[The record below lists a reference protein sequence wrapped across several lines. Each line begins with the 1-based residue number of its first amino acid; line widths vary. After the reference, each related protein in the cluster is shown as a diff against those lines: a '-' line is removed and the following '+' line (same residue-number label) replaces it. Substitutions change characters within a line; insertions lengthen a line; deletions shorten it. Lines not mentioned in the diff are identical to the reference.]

1 MAEEDK
7 KEKDVNVR
15 RSDSPSSADTE
26 LITRG
31 GKRIRVTD
39 EEFAIML
46 EKAGGFKTRV
56 AKQLGITL
64 SAVCHRIKRS
74 EYLREQCKS
83 IEETVLDMAEA
94 ALLKAV
100 NEGEAWA
107 ITFVLKCKGK
117 KRGWVERSEL
127 AFANA
132 EELPPPITISFN
144 NPEFIA
150 QETERQKKEFAETI
164 DLATEDF
171 KATVPEGLTASA
183 DVVEDKEKE
192 RTESAIRADV
202 SASRGEVKQEAN
214 VAAETPDAAKNEPPT
229 QEPTQPQP
237 KPSRP
242 LRPSEVEAMKR
253 AEKAKLEAANKQ
265 KSQAV
270 RPRSLTPRSRPI
282 F

>member
-1 MAEEDK
+1 MAEEEK
-7 KEKDVNVR
+7 KENEVNVR

-132 EELPPPITISFN
+132 DELPPPITIAFN

-164 DLATEDF
+164 DLAADDF
-171 KATVPEGLTASA
+171 KVAMPDELTPSA
-183 DVVEDKEKE
+183 KVVENNDRE
-192 RTESAIRADV
+192 RNEN
-202 SASRGEVKQEAN
+202 GLEAN
-214 VAAETPDAAKNEPPT
+214 VTASQVKDKQILGLAKEAPKTQENEPPT
-229 QEPTQPQP
+229 QEQTQP

-253 AEKAKLEAANKQ
+253 AEKAKAEAENKQ
-265 KSQAV
+265 KSQAI

>member
-1 MAEEDK
+1 MAEEEK

-31 GKRIRVTD
+31 GKKIKVTD

-150 QETERQKKEFAETI
+150 QETVRQKKEFAETI
-164 DLATEDF
+164 DVAIEDF
-171 KATVPEGLTASA
+171 KVEAQNPKTAQDTTESIVNESKEDGKEEIKPSEETQQVA
-183 DVVEDKEKE
+183 DVDQQLSVP
-192 RTESAIRADV
+192 S
-202 SASRGEVKQEAN
+202 
-214 VAAETPDAAKNEPPT
+214 PP
-229 QEPTQPQP
+229 PPP
-237 KPSRP
+237 RP
-242 LRPSEVEAMKR
+242 LRPSEVAALKR
-253 AEKAKLEAANKQ
+253 Q
-265 KSQAV
+265 QAGETNGKYIPTA
-270 RPRSLTPRSRPI
+270 RKFKPKHRPI

>member
-1 MAEEDK
+1 MAEEK
-7 KEKDVNVR
+7 KEKEVNVR

-26 LITRG
+26 LITRA

-39 EEFAIML
+39 EQFAILL

-164 DLATEDF
+164 DVAIEDF
-171 KATVPEGLTASA
+171 KVESKTAQDTTESIVNESRDDGKGETKPTEEMQQAA
-183 DVVEDKEKE
+183 DVDQQLSV
-192 RTESAIRADV
+192 
-202 SASRGEVKQEAN
+202 
-214 VAAETPDAAKNEPPT
+214 PPL
-229 QEPTQPQP
+229 PPP
-237 KPSRP
+237 PRP
-242 LRPSEVEAMKR
+242 LRPSEVAALKR
-253 AEKAKLEAANKQ
+253 Q
-265 KSQAV
+265 QAGETNGKYIPTA
-270 RPRSLTPRSRPI
+270 RKFKPKHRPI

>member
-1 MAEEDK
+1 MAEEEK
-7 KEKDVNVR
+7 KEKEVNVR

-26 LITRG
+26 LITRA
-31 GKRIRVTD
+31 GKRIKVTD

-132 EELPPPITISFN
+132 EELPPPITIAFN

-164 DLATEDF
+164 DVAIEDF
-171 KATVPEGLTASA
+171 KSETSEKLTENVG
-183 DVVEDKEKE
+183 DMTNINQE
-192 RTESAIRADV
+192 RNENAQISAITGFQGKGDQESKSAQETQVGAEIEASVQPV
-202 SASRGEVKQEAN
+202 S
-214 VAAETPDAAKNEPPT
+214 
-229 QEPTQPQP
+229 
-237 KPSRP
+237 SRP
-242 LRPSEVEAMKR
+242 LRPSEVEALKR
-253 AEKAKLEAANKQ
+253 AEKNMQE
-265 KSQAV
+265 QA
-270 RPRSLTPRSRPI
+270 RPLRSMGYVPKSRPI

>member
-1 MAEEDK
+1 MAEEK

-117 KRGWVERSEL
+117 KRG
-127 AFANA
+127 
-132 EELPPPITISFN
+132 
-144 NPEFIA
+144 
-150 QETERQKKEFAETI
+150 
-164 DLATEDF
+164 
-171 KATVPEGLTASA
+171 
-183 DVVEDKEKE
+183 
-192 RTESAIRADV
+192 
-202 SASRGEVKQEAN
+202 
-214 VAAETPDAAKNEPPT
+214 
-229 QEPTQPQP
+229 
-237 KPSRP
+237 
-242 LRPSEVEAMKR
+242 
-253 AEKAKLEAANKQ
+253 
-265 KSQAV
+265 
-270 RPRSLTPRSRPI
+270 
-282 F
+282 

>member
-1 MAEEDK
+1 
-7 KEKDVNVR
+7 
-15 RSDSPSSADTE
+15 
-26 LITRG
+26 
-31 GKRIRVTD
+31 
-39 EEFAIML
+39 
-46 EKAGGFKTRV
+46 
-56 AKQLGITL
+56 
-64 SAVCHRIKRS
+64 
-74 EYLREQCKS
+74 
-83 IEETVLDMAEA
+83 
-94 ALLKAV
+94 
-100 NEGEAWA
+100 
-107 ITFVLKCKGK
+107 
-117 KRGWVERSEL
+117 L

-171 KATVPEGLTASA
+171 KATVPDGLTASA
-183 DVVEDKEKE
+183 DVVETKEKE
-192 RTESAIRADV
+192 RTETAIKADV
-202 SASRGEVKQEAN
+202 SASRGEVKQEADG
-214 VAAETPDAAKNEPPT
+214 AAETPDAAKNEPPK
-229 QEPTQPQP
+229 QEQPQP

-253 AEKAKLEAANKQ
+253 AEKAKAEAANKQ